1 MEEIRTKLENAIC
14 RIDSMQAE
22 LDDHDGRL
30 YSLESNQ
37 RVQKLQL
44 AALQKLQ
51 ISLDEQNR
59 TILNIND
66 TVVETKHRLA
76 QLAKEGDET
85 KERVLALE
93 RQRNIDHNDK
103 PLGRYEKMMWII
115 ISAVLGAI
123 VMLVLTQIGLA
134 S

>member
-1 MEEIRTKLENAIC
+1 MEEIRTKLDNAIS
-14 RIDSMQAE
+14 RIDTMQVE

-44 AALQKLQ
+44 EALQKLQ
-51 ISLDEQNR
+51 ISLDEQSR

-66 TVVETKHRLA
+66 TVVETKHRLS
-76 QLAKEGDET
+76 QLAKEGEDT

-123 VMLVLTQIGLA
+123 VMLVLTQIGLT